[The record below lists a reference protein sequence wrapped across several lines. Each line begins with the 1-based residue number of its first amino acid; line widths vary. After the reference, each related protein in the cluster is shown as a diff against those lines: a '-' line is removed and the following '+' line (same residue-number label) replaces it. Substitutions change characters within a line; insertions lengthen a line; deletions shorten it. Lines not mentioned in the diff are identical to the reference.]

1 MNTQETRTASVSPI
15 QFARATAAF
24 VVMLVMGYAFSTT
37 PVESAK
43 ETALPPTTSVLDF
56 GPGSYFPAQYTN
68 QGTAAEEHIQAY

>member
-1 MNTQETRTASVSPI
+1 MNTQETRTASGI

-37 PVESAK
+37 PVESAN
-43 ETALPPTTSVLDF
+43 ENALPATTSVLDF

-68 QGTAAEEHIQAY
+68 QGAGNEEHIQAF